1 MANEQIAA
9 ITATIN
15 KLIPLHRDRFEDK
28 PLLVLKSVKP
38 FGLDVNG
45 ELKTQDVFTFVEL
58 LILLGFKLLNVEL
71 IITFTIYYINEIN
84 VIFLLIIDYCSKFIN
99 YSKKNKNFGVKL
111 QKKKRKMNI
120 L

>member
-15 KLIPLHRDRFEDK
+15 KLMPLHRDRFEDK
-28 PLLVLKSVKP
+28 PLLVLRIAKS

-99 YSKKNKNFGVKL
+99 YSQKNKNLGVKL